1 MDTVPK
7 ILILTKSKCLYKF
20 CIKSNCLSFLQ
31 RKKIWRLEG
40 GIEPLRVS
48 PPTGLK
54 PAHRTTEAHLGNEN
68 IIFALYK
75 ANLARARKKYLF
87 MVPRRS
93 NVSLLI

>member
-1 MDTVPK
+1 MAVI
-7 ILILTKSKCLYKF
+7 ILV
-20 CIKSNCLSFLQ
+20 SNLEYELL
-31 RKKIWRLEG
+31 KIWRLEG

-54 PAHRTTEAHLGNEN
+54 PAHRTTEAHLGDTNF
-68 IIFALYK
+68 IFALYK

-87 MVPRRS
+87 MVPGRS